1 MTTKQHEAGKSDD
14 QVQQPAE
21 IDETKLDQVAGGLRK
36 SGGDDDLDDL
46 EVERIR
52 KR

>member
-1 MTTKQHEAGKSDD
+1 MAQHDASKDNE
-14 QVQQPAE
+14 PAE
-21 IDETKLDQVAGGLRK
+21 IEEAKLDQVAGGLRQ

-46 EVERIR
+46 EVERVR